1 MLRFEEVEYTWKLLD
16 ASSPPLDDLRV
27 RELDELAIAGEHP
40 LFAIDGSGQRQILI
54 PVDGTR
60 KLREDTAS
68 SGVQIISRRMI
79 DAGQQRSYVVVVCR
93 KTHLNELFSI
103 ISTEILNA
111 LASEPSHPDLTALKV
126 LNRWREL
133 LERAPSE
140 RPDMQTIVGVF
151 GELWH
156 LRNLVNINPACV
168 SCWQG
173 PLDARHDIVAGSISL
188 EVKASLARTGRFV
201 VIHGHEQLEPVNGGK
216 LYLASMKLE
225 RVEEAGENLLDLVH
239 GITSAGGDQAV
250 LLPLLAR
257 VGFTS
262 HTLELCSDIRFLVK
276 EHLVYPV
283 EGLFPRIVSDSFSQ
297 GKLPNGVV
305 KIDYTIDL
313 TNEPPYPLIDAV
325 VKALYQELATK
336 G

>member
-16 ASSPPLDDLRV
+16 SSSPPLHDLRV
-27 RELDELAIAGEHP
+27 RELDELTILGEHP

-54 PVDGTR
+54 PVDNSR

-68 SGVQIISRRMI
+68 SGVQIISRQMI
-79 DAGQQRSYVVVVCR
+79 DAGQLRSYAVVVCR

-111 LASEPSHPDLTALKV
+111 LVSESSHPDLVALKV

-151 GELWH
+151 GELWQ
-156 LRNLVNINPACV
+156 LKKLVDINPASV

-173 PLDARHDIVAGSISL
+173 PLDARHDIMAGSISL
-188 EVKASLARTGRFV
+188 EVKASLARTGRFI
-201 VIHGHEQLEPVNGGK
+201 VIHGHEQLEPVSDGR
-216 LYLASMKLE
+216 LYLASLKLE

-239 GITSAGGDQAV
+239 GITNAGGDQAV
-250 LLPLLAR
+250 LLPLLAH

-262 HTLELCSDIRFLVK
+262 HTLELCGDIRFVVK
-276 EHLVYPV
+276 ESLVYPV
-283 EGLFPRIVSDSFSQ
+283 EDLFPRIVSESFLN

-305 KIDYTIDL
+305 KVDYTIDL
-313 TNEPPYPLIDAV
+313 TNEPPYPLTDAAV
-325 VKALYQELATK
+325 RSLYAELANK